1 MREIIAR
8 KAKEVFGSGYE
19 VTSARRLL
27 GGAQKHVWLAE
38 CGNGFKFAAY
48 RWDSSTSCFGE
59 DFGGPFCSN
68 SAELF
73 ELNNRQM
80 TEGGVLTPKLYH
92 MDRSR
97 ALGDFE
103 LALVEYIDGFDMDHI
118 MEKEPGRLDKAL
130 GSLRESIERLH
141 AMKSPRMGQLGRL
154 MGEDADP
161 VQLEL
166 EDMGGNASWL
176 QENDP
181 EYAPLY
187 AKAIKRAKAIAGELP
202 RRGEYTFIHRELGPN
217 HVIVDRDSRA
227 YLIDIE
233 GAGYAD
239 VEEEDS
245 FLKFRFNGL
254 LTGLSEDQGRMGF
267 YHIGHCLGNLR
278 GAVELREKGYY
289 DMDDVNGMI
298 RFFYSQLLALEEGDA
313 E

>member
-1 MREIIAR
+1 MKEILSER
-8 KAKEVFGSGYE
+8 AKEVFGSGCE
-19 VTSARRLL
+19 VVSVERLL
-27 GGAQKHVWLAE
+27 GGAQKHVWMAV
-38 CGNGFKFAAY
+38 CADGFKFAAY
-48 RWDSSTSCFGE
+48 QWDSSKTYFGE
-59 DFGGPFCSN
+59 DFSGPFCSS

-80 TEGGVLTPKLYH
+80 TESGVLTPKLYN

-97 ALGDFE
+97 TLGDYE
-103 LALVEYIDGFDMDHI
+103 LALVEYIDGADMDHI
-118 MEKEPGRLDKAL
+118 MEKEPERLDRAL

-141 AMKSPRMGQLGRL
+141 SMKSPRMGQLGRL
-154 MGEDADP
+154 MGPEADP
-161 VQLEL
+161 VELEL
-166 EDMGGNASWL
+166 ADMDCNARWL

-187 AKAIKRAKAIAGELP
+187 AKALQRAESLAEGLA

-217 HVIVDRDSRA
+217 HVIVDRDGRA

-239 VEEEDS
+239 AEEENS

-254 LTGLSEDQGRMGF
+254 LTGLSDNEDPARMSF
-267 YHIGHCLGNLR
+267 YHTGHCFGNLR

-298 RFFYSQLLALEEGDA
+298 RFFHSQFEA
-313 E
+313 